1 MFFDY
6 HTHSFFSDDSD
17 APLSDMI
24 KSGISHGLK
33 EMAVTDHFDPGYPDP
48 DFPFEPDFDAYH
60 KALES
65 VTNEFGSKIKIA
77 KGLEVGI
84 QHNQLDK
91 AREAVLAYDYDYIIG
106 SFHCASGEP
115 LYNGHFF
122 DGKSANGVYE
132 EFYTYVFDNLKMY
145 NDFCCL
151 GHMNII
157 DRYAPEI
164 APFSAYDEIAEAILK
179 HIIESCK
186 GIELNTSS
194 FRYNMLDTTPSEDLL
209 KLYHSLNGE
218 IITVG
223 SDAHYPDHVA
233 FNFAYAYDYL
243 RSIGFKYVCT
253 FEKKKPI
260 FHKLGY

>member
-1 MFFDY
+1 MEKKKITDRDY
-6 HTHSFFSDDSD
+6 LF
-17 APLSDMI
+17 
-24 KSGISHGLK
+24 ISSVLK
-33 EMAVTDHFDPGYPDP
+33 AKEKNMLRR
-48 DFPFEPDFDAYH
+48 EQ
-60 KALES
+60 LERMVS
-65 VTNEFGSKIKIA
+65 S
-77 KGLEVGI
+77 
-84 QHNQLDK
+84 
-91 AREAVLAYDYDYIIG
+91 G
-106 SFHCASGEP
+106 SFAEMTEILTEIGWDDMAGMDAAAVCASLAERQ
-115 LYNGHFF
+115 
-122 DGKSANGVYE
+122 KKIYE
-132 EFYTYVFDNLKMY
+132 E
-145 NDFCCL
+145 
-151 GHMNII
+151 I

-179 HIIESCK
+179 HIIESGK